1 MLNVNPS
8 KYYLVVTTGS
18 LAGPQVVPACA
29 PLFDQQS
36 GCVPSGASE
45 FDSGSGQ
52 SVSFR
57 GEGVRKKLLLFF
69 LSKKQFEV
77 QIIGILE

>member
-18 LAGPQVVPACA
+18 LAGPQVVPARA

-36 GCVPSGASE
+36 GCVPSGTSE
-45 FDSGSGQ
+45 FDSASGQ
-52 SVSFR
+52 FASFR
-57 GEGVRKKLLLFF
+57 GEGIRKNCSFF
-69 LSKKQFEV
+69 CPKKQFEV

>member
-18 LAGPQVVPACA
+18 LAGPQAVPACA
-29 PLFDQQS
+29 PLCDQQS
-36 GCVPSGASE
+36 GCVPSEASE

-57 GEGVRKKLLLFF
+57 GEGLRKNCSFF
-69 LSKKQFEV
+69 CPKKQFEV